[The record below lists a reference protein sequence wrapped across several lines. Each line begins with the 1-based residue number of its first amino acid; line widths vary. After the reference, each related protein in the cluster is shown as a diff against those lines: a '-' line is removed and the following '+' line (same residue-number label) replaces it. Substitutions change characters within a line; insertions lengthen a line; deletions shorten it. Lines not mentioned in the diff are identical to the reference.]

1 MAKGESIKISVTF
14 TGICAFV
21 EHQGGVTVVIPNATV
36 IKGVTYGGEHAH
48 VPSHIPFLEYKV
60 KQPGLSVPP
69 PRILFS
75 YRHGGQRI
83 RVVKLAE
90 ATSGSELTFFEADK
104 GKFSEEPLGLN
115 WSGVVEMERVI
126 GAGYPID
133 GTLMSKFDPRSDRV
147 AVRMPIPYGS
157 INPVPQNDVYATF
170 VPPPD
175 SPYSGLFVQEVRW
188 DLTYTSG
195 EKADRGVRA
204 QLLARPFGTTPD
216 SGDIIV
222 DFQGKDGD
230 KFAITIGN
238 APFEDIIRKGTRALE
253 IVDHHFA
260 TYYELLIKQPPVMRL
275 PHRASEKLLGTRTGG
290 DNCPPV
296 KLTLR

>member
-21 EHQGGVTVVIPNATV
+21 EHQGGATVVIPNATA
-36 IKGVTYGGEHAH
+36 IKGVTYDGEHAH

-69 PRILFS
+69 PLILFS

-83 RVVKLAE
+83 NVLKLAE
-90 ATSGSELTFFEADK
+90 ATSGSELTFFEADD
-104 GKFSEEPLGLN
+104 GEFSEEPLRLN

-133 GTLMSKFDPRSDRV
+133 DSLVSLFDPRSDRV
-147 AVRMPIPYGS
+147 AARVPIPYGS
-157 INPVPQNDVYATF
+157 LNPVPQNDVFATF
-170 VPPPD
+170 LPLSD
-175 SPYSGLFVQEVRW
+175 SPYSGFFVQEVRW

-195 EKADRGVRA
+195 EKANPGVHA
-204 QLLARPFGTTPD
+204 QLLARPFGD
-216 SGDIIV
+216 DGDGDMIL

-230 KFAITIGN
+230 LFAITIGN

-260 TYYELLIKQPPVMRL
+260 TYYELLSKQPPVMRL
-275 PHRASEKLLGTRTGG
+275 PHRVSEKRHGTRTGG
-290 DNCPPV
+290 DNCPPAR
-296 KLTLR
+296 LSLR